1 MNEKEVKLKDGF
13 AWYEK
18 LFMRV
23 GLAAVVGIGA
33 VAIYHSNPPVAIGY
47 LVFVG
52 LGGLVVMYDS
62 LCVYCPYPYK
72 HSDCLFFP
80 YQLVASVTTLRT
92 TPITWSRKALSA
104 LVFMGIVAIPQYWLW
119 GRWSLFAAFWTLTV
133 AGGITVALRF
143 CRYCRHRR
151 CPMNLVMLQTGGQQ

>member
-1 MNEKEVKLKDGF
+1 MNEEEVGLKDGF

-18 LFMRV
+18 LLMRA
-23 GLAAVVGIGA
+23 GFAAVVGIAA
-33 VAIYHSNPPVAIGY
+33 VGVYHSNPPVAIGY
-47 LVFVG
+47 LLFVG

-80 YQLVASVTTLRT
+80 YQLVASVRTLRT
-92 TPITWSRKALSA
+92 TPIAWFRKALSA

-119 GRWSLFAAFWTLTV
+119 GQWMLFGAFWALTIL
-133 AGGITVALRF
+133 GGIAVPLRF
-143 CRYCRHRR
+143 CRHCRHRR
-151 CPMNLVMLQTGGQQ
+151 CPMNLVRLPTSML